1 MPPLREFR
9 DEQLVFYEYP
19 DDSSATSM
27 PELREFEGKLVV
39 AKRNTDRRDHQE
51 FTKDVVELHRQLR
64 THPCVAEILGVC
76 KEDFYSFL
84 VMEFVEGNSLEQV
97 IMDQNID
104 FTWTRI
110 LSYGIEICKA
120 MQHVHE
126 RKVIHRNLKPSNIIV
141 LADPSRADDPR
152 LKLTDFST
160 ARTEADKG
168 MTKGKGDLA
177 YRAPEM
183 MVEKKGTTYDHTVDE
198 YSFGIMFWQVLTR
211 SEPYS
216 GLPPDI
222 KKVCA
227 EQNPLRPP
235 IPEPTPPKL
244 KALLERLWH
253 ADPKLRPSF
262 EDAGQVLIE
271 VKKEFDAS
279 PSGTFPHLPLTV

>member
-1 MPPLREFR
+1 
-9 DEQLVFYEYP
+9 
-19 DDSSATSM
+19 
-27 PELREFEGKLVV
+27 
-39 AKRNTDRRDHQE
+39 
-51 FTKDVVELHRQLR
+51 
-64 THPCVAEILGVC
+64 
-76 KEDFYSFL
+76 
-84 VMEFVEGNSLEQV
+84 MEFVEGHSLEQV
-97 IMDQNID
+97 IQDRNVD

-120 MQHVHE
+120 MQHVHD

-141 LADPSRADDPR
+141 LEDSSRAEDPR

-211 SEPYS
+211 SEPYL

-222 KKVCA
+222 KKICND
-227 EQNPLRPP
+227 QDPLRPQ
-235 IPEPTPPKL
+235 IPESTPPKL
-244 KALLERLWH
+244 KTLLRGLWQ

-262 EDAGQVLIE
+262 EDAGKILID
-271 VKKEFDAS
+271 VKKDFETS
-279 PSGTFPHLPLTV
+279 PPGTFPDLPLAV